1 MYKECSPKRAA
12 RVARME
18 AQAERLGQLQ
28 NFLSVGIFNP
38 STVAAVAITGGV
50 VAVGWIEN
58 LAL

>member
-1 MYKECSPKRAA
+1 
-12 RVARME
+12 ME